1 MSLTRSSASIR
12 FASVLAVSLLLG
24 GCSWFSWLPWV
35 GGGDEDKEPD
45 EPAELVKFD
54 PEVELNRV
62 WKGRIGEGLGKKY
75 LRLMPGLVADRIL
88 TADGY
93 GYIESRDRFSGKRV
107 WGTQVDEIKKG
118 FFGRLNFVDRSD
130 QSFIGGGV
138 GIGEGL
144 ALLGT
149 TEGEVIALDV
159 ASGVERWRANL
170 QSEVL
175 STPTAEDDRVFAQTI
190 DGRIVA
196 MDAET
201 GETQWTYDNQVPILT
216 LRGTSSPIVQGD
228 IVYAGFANGKI
239 MAFRVNTGEPIWEH
253 RIILPE
259 GRSELQRMVDA
270 DSRPIITPNQIFV
283 AAYHG
288 RVKSLS
294 RRDGAPRWEQDI
306 STYLDLARGYSQIYV
321 IDEDDI
327 ISAIDEN
334 TGEVVWTQDAFR
346 LRDLSAPLAYSNYLV
361 VGDNDGYVHVIAQT
375 DGRLLGRR
383 KVDRKGVRS
392 NMVVAD
398 STLFVLGNS
407 GSLQALDIERL

>member
-1 MSLTRSSASIR
+1 MNRTRNSASLK
-12 FASVLAVSLLLG
+12 FTSVLAVSLLLG
-24 GCSWFSWLPWV
+24 GCSWFSWLPWI
-35 GGGDEDKEPD
+35 GGGDDDKKAD

-54 PEVELNRV
+54 PEVELTRA

-75 LRLMPGLVADRIL
+75 LRLIPGLVADRVL
-88 TADGY
+88 AVDGY
-93 GYIESRDRFSGKRV
+93 GYIESRDRFSGKRA
-107 WGTQVDEIKKG
+107 WGTQVDEIKTG
-118 FFGRLNFVDRSD
+118 FFARFNFVDRSD
-130 QSFIGGGV
+130 PSFIGGGV
-138 GIGEGL
+138 GTGEGL

-149 TEGEVIALDV
+149 TEGEVVALDV
-159 ASGVERWRANL
+159 ATGVERWRANL

-175 STPTAEDDRVFAQTI
+175 STPTADRGRVFAQTI

-196 MDAET
+196 IDAQT
-201 GETQWTYDNQVPILT
+201 GEAQWTYDNQVPILT
-216 LRGTSSPIVQGD
+216 LRGTSSPIVVGD

-239 MAFRVNTGEPIWEH
+239 MAFRVETGEPIWEH
-253 RIILPE
+253 RVILPE
-259 GRSELQRMVDA
+259 GRSELQRMVDV
-270 DSRPIITPNQIFV
+270 DSRPIVSGNQIFV

-294 RRDGAPRWEQDI
+294 LRDGAPRWEQDI
-306 STYLDLARGYSQIYV
+306 STYLDLARGYGQIYV

-346 LRDLSAPLAYSNYLV
+346 LRELGAPIAYSNYLV
-361 VGDNDGYVHVIAQT
+361 VGDEAGYVHVIAQT

-392 NMVVAD
+392 NMAVAD
-398 STLFVLGNS
+398 ARLFVLGNS